1 MDKIVKEAVMKRL
14 VVFLSLVI
22 IAALG
27 AYFIS
32 SYLNEQQETEI
43 YTENAQ
49 SYTVVFDIQT
59 KKGFVYRN
67 DGDTSEVII
76 IHAEKNVGFVYSDQG
91 QSIVKYDKY
100 LKWLNDHKKSTV
112 YNSVVA
118 LIAPPR

>member
-1 MDKIVKEAVMKRL
+1 MDKIVKEAVIKRL
-14 VVFLSLVI
+14 AVFLSLAI

-32 SYLNEQQETEI
+32 SYVNERQETEI
-43 YTENAQ
+43 YTESSQ
-49 SYTVVFDIQT
+49 SYTVVFDVQT

-67 DGDTSEVII
+67 DGDTSEVMI
-76 IHAEKNVGFVYSDQG
+76 IHPEKNVGFVYSDQG
-91 QSIVKYDKY
+91 QSIVRYDKY
-100 LKWLNDHKKSTV
+100 LKWLGDHRKSTV